1 MLNNSIN
8 ETKPIS
14 MSELEN
20 VLLQATKRLDIEMF
34 EEFYIHTEDYKQ
46 SKRLFLLKDM
56 AIAFNKFKELGDTY
70 LEPNLGVC
78 NRCNKGCHGHILV
91 GNESKNYMNLLF
103 ENHVDKIIGI
113 TECVDLKTA
122 NKIRNLKKRIYLHD
136 YNDPKS
142 PNNVPF

>member
-1 MLNNSIN
+1 MIIF
-8 ETKPIS
+8 TI
-14 MSELEN
+14 SELEK
-20 VLLQATKRLDIEMF
+20 VLLEATKRLDIEMF

-56 AIAFNKFKELGDTY
+56 AIAFNKFKELGDSY

-91 GNESKNYMNLLF
+91 GNASKNYMNILF
-103 ENHVDKIIGI
+103 ENDMDKIIGVA
-113 TECVDLKTA
+113 ECADLKTS
-122 NKIRNLKKRIYLHD
+122 NKIEGLKKRIYLHE
-136 YNDPKS
+136 YNEPGS